1 MMIDIIT
8 GNSKKHAIIANIKPI
23 ITKNNKTI

>member
-8 GNSKKHAIIANIKPI
+8 GNNRKQAIIANKNPI